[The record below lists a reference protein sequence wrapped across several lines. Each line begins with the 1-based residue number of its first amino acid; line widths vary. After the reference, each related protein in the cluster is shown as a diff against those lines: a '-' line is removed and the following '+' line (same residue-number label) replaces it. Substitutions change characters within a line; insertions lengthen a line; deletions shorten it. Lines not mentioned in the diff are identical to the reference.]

1 MALYPLFADLA
12 GRTVLVVG
20 GGAVA
25 ERKIAA
31 LLKAGARVRVGA
43 PAITRTIAGHVRA
56 GRVEWR
62 VGNYEDS
69 WLDQVWLAIAAT
81 DDAVANA
88 RVAADAQRQ
97 RVLVNVVD
105 DAVLSTFHVP
115 AIIDRSPLVVA
126 ISSGGTAPMLARAVR
141 ARLEMLLDH
150 ALGPLAQLLGRY
162 RERIRAAQPQLAA
175 RRRFYEKVIEGR
187 SEERRVGKEC

>member
-31 LLKAGARVRVGA
+31 LLKAGARIRVGA
-43 PAITRTIAGHVRA
+43 PAITRAIAGHVRA

-62 VGNYEDS
+62 VGDYEAS
-69 WLDQVWLAIAAT
+69 WLDDAWLAIAAT

-97 RVLVNVVD
+97 RVLVNV
-105 DAVLSTFHVP
+105 
-115 AIIDRSPLVVA
+115 
-126 ISSGGTAPMLARAVR
+126 
-141 ARLEMLLDH
+141 
-150 ALGPLAQLLGRY
+150 
-162 RERIRAAQPQLAA
+162 
-175 RRRFYEKVIEGR
+175 
-187 SEERRVGKEC
+187 